1 MAVQAAV
8 TQYRKETVAA
18 FRQERSLLSLT
29 ATKEFMSSG
38 LTATFLVSGTTT
50 NDDSVTRGQN
60 GDIPYGS
67 PTNTQVSATLVEY
80 HVPKALTGF
89 DIFASQGDQTAE
101 MRRDSI
107 AGINRKMDL
116 LILAELANATQD
128 LASGG
133 TLDVSTIAVAKAKLG
148 QNHVPTEEA
157 DNMFGIIS
165 PGAYGYLEQTAE
177 FTSGDYVDMKPYNGP
192 VRKFF
197 RWAGINWI
205 TSSLVDGL
213 GTSAEYLY
221 IFHRRALGFAVNM
234 GEETI
239 KAGYDE
245 MQDRSWSRATV
256 YAAAKILQN
265 TGIIKITHDSSAIA
279 TT

>member
-8 TQYRKETVAA
+8 TQFRKETVAA

-29 ATKEFMSSG
+29 ATKEFMTKG
-38 LTATFLVSGTTT
+38 LTATFLVAGNTT
-50 NDDSVTRGQN
+50 NDIAVTRGQN

-67 PTNTQVSATLVEY
+67 PSNTQVSATLVEY
-80 HVPKALTGF
+80 HVPEALTGF
-89 DIFASQGDQTAE
+89 DIFASQGEQTVE
-101 MRRDSI
+101 MRRDVV

-116 LILAELANATQD
+116 VILAELANATQD

-133 TLDVSTIAVAKAKLG
+133 TLDISTIAIAKAKLG
-148 QNHVPTEEA
+148 QNHVPTEEV
-157 DNMFGIIS
+157 DNMFGILS

-177 FTSGDYVDMKPYNGP
+177 FTSGDYVEMKPYNGP

-197 RWAGINWI
+197 RWAGVNWI

-221 IFHRRALGFAVNM
+221 IFHRRALGFAVNA
-234 GEETI
+234 GEEMI
-239 KAGYDE
+239 DADFNRE
-245 MQDRSWSRATV
+245 QQRSWALASV
-256 YAAAKILQN
+256 YMAAKILQN